1 MDDTVCPEP
10 GCALP
15 AEVLDRTLIESTDAL
30 VEHAR
35 LVCPRGHR
43 FLMPTEM
50 LPAQPYGWAR
60 EPAAIETPE
69 HWRGFR

>member
-15 AEVLDRTLIESTDAL
+15 AEILDRTLIESTDAP

-35 LVCPRGHR
+35 VVCPRGHR
-43 FLMPTEM
+43 FLMPTQM
-50 LPAQPYGWAR
+50 MPAQPHGWF
-60 EPAAIETPE
+60 ETGSDRTPK
-69 HWRGFR
+69 HDRRFR